1 MGGFW
6 ITKRWVPALTFTL
19 PRSASLPWVSPK
31 TRICFFKKI
40 SEWSQNPVVNLCIAF
55 QVSKLEPHY
64 HLSEPPGGGVM
75 EKEWAKPSWPQVFE
89 ARICHF
95 SNISIRKTHRA
106 VGQSSWN
113 QNAWMSLA
121 EIRLRVPTLL
131 GAVTGAASPREPGPE
146 SGTCHPHLFL
156 S

>member
-1 MGGFW
+1 MGGFGLLKGEFLLW
-6 ITKRWVPALTFTL
+6 HSPV

-31 TRICFFKKI
+31 TRISCFLKKI
-40 SEWSQNPVVNLCIAF
+40 SVWSQNPDVNLCIAF

-64 HLSEPPGGGVM
+64 HLSEPPAGGVM

-113 QNAWMSLA
+113 QNTRMSLA

-146 SGTCHPHLFL
+146 SGT
-156 S
+156 